1 MGLELM
7 INGLLDQ
14 RYTKGAIPSILLVKK
29 KKCTNYVSLAFLVN
43 FKTRNVCVHP
53 IS

>member
-29 KKCTNYVSLAFLVN
+29 KSV
-43 FKTRNVCVHP
+43 P
-53 IS
+53 IMFH